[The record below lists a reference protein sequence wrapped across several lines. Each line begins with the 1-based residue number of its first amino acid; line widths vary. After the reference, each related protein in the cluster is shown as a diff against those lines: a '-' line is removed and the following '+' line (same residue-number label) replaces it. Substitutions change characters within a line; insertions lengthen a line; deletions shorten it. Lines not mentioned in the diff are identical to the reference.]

1 MMMINTDE
9 MSLFLSALKF
19 SAEKHKNQRRKNSEA
34 APYINHPIE
43 VADILW
49 QKGDVCS
56 MITIVGALLHD
67 TLEDTDATASEIKNL
82 FGAEVLALVE
92 EVTDDKSLPKQER
105 KRLQIETAAHK
116 SSRAKQLKLADKI
129 ANVHEIG
136 QSPPENWSLK
146 RCEKYLDWSEQVV
159 AGLRGINPK
168 LELHYDAVLLE
179 ARLALSLRNE

>member
-1 MMMINTDE
+1 MMMINSDE
-9 MSLFLSALKF
+9 MSIFLAALKF
-19 SAEKHKNQRRKNSEA
+19 AAEKHKNQRRKNSEA
-34 APYINHPIE
+34 VPYINHPIE

-49 QKGDVCS
+49 QKGGVYS

-82 FGAEVLALVE
+82 FGAEILALVE

-105 KRLQIETAAHK
+105 KRLQIETAAQK
-116 SSRAKQLKLADKI
+116 SSCAKQLKLADKI
-129 ANVHEIG
+129 ANVYDIG

-179 ARLALSLRNE
+179 ARKALSLRNE